1 MQGKMKAQMFYAP
14 GDVRF
19 EETEIPQISDDEM
32 LVKVKAALTCGT
44 DLKTYRRG
52 HPTIIQSVPST
63 FGHEFASEVVKVG
76 KNVTKFKV
84 GDRVVGA
91 NTAPC
96 FECENCKNKRYS
108 LCTNLQYLNGAYSEY
123 VAVPSHILKYNFYK
137 IPDGLP
143 YEQAALLEPL
153 ACAVHGVDR
162 IPAKVG
168 DKVVVIGAG
177 PIGLMF
183 MNLLVL
189 KGCQVIAVDL
199 SDYRLDIAKE
209 KFGVYQTVNAKE
221 DSHIQEVK
229 NICGGSGADIVVE
242 ATGFPNVWENA
253 VNMVRPGGTVLAF
266 GGTKAGTSITLDCQ
280 KFHYEEITLMAVY
293 HHTPYHVN
301 LALKLLANGLIDGSK
316 YISGYY
322 PLEGAIDALESIG
335 RQEGIK
341 YVITPEESDRL

>member
-1 MQGKMKAQMFYAP
+1 M
-14 GDVRF
+14 
-19 EETEIPQISDDEM
+19 
-32 LVKVKAALTCGT
+32 
-44 DLKTYRRG
+44 
-52 HPTIIQSVPST
+52 
-63 FGHEFASEVVKVG
+63 
-76 KNVTKFKV
+76 
-84 GDRVVGA
+84 
-91 NTAPC
+91 
-96 FECENCKNKRYS
+96 
-108 LCTNLQYLNGAYSEY
+108 
-123 VAVPSHILKYNFYK
+123 
-137 IPDGLP
+137 
-143 YEQAALLEPL
+143 
-153 ACAVHGVDR
+153 
-162 IPAKVG
+162 
-168 DKVVVIGAG
+168 VVIGAG

-199 SDYRLDIAKE
+199 SDYRLNIAKE